1 MKGYTKTI
9 MLATHQKYIINKKGR
24 KTAVV
29 VPLNERKTIQEM
41 LEDLDDIKAF
51 EKAMSKPS
59 EPISWDN
66 VL

>member
-1 MKGYTKTI
+1 

-29 VPLNERKTIQEM
+29 VPLNEWKTIQKM

-51 EKAMSKPS
+51 DKAVSKPS
-59 EPISWDN
+59 EPIPWDN